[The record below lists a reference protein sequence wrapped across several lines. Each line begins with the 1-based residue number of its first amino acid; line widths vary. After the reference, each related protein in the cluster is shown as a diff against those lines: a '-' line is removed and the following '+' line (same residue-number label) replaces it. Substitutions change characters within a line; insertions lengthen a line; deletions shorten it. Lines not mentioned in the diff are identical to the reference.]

1 MYTPT
6 SIIGSLGVLPES
18 AGIVTSSY
26 ENIGLTIFGRLL
38 CVVCASYP
46 GVHHT
51 GVSLSCRNHAIA
63 DYLQSHGYGQ
73 TLECFKKEA
82 EMVSNFLAFVL
93 CYSPFV
99 VFIPLLVY
107 VHTIA
112 CVVFISLLSCV
123 IHFLCVEGL
132 WKCQIQ
138 WIVRKKV
145 DFSYSIAKEGTS
157 C

>member
-99 VFIPLLVY
+99 VFIPLL
-107 VHTIA
+107 
-112 CVVFISLLSCV
+112 SCV

-138 WIVRKKV
+138 WIVRKKM

>member
-1 MYTPT
+1 M
-6 SIIGSLGVLPES
+6 L
-18 AGIVTSSY
+18 
-26 ENIGLTIFGRLL
+26 
-38 CVVCASYP
+38 
-46 GVHHT
+46 
-51 GVSLSCRNHAIA
+51 
-63 DYLQSHGYGQ
+63 
-73 TLECFKKEA
+73 
-82 EMVSNFLAFVL
+82 LAFCSVYTIACVCSYHCL
-93 CYSPFV
+93 CSVHTIACV